1 MAVIGY
7 TDYSRVPTFDPVV
20 VHNFSNALPPVTAA
34 INSLDT
40 TAIDGNTD
48 AAEAVF
54 AGLQACAQR
63 LTWRPKSFKAVVL
76 VGDGPPHGQNA
87 VGNIWPDRWPTRDPT
102 NLSLQDFTTLYETAG
117 TAIYAL
123 AMVPSSIPEYDA
135 ILTASFERLAKGYAD
150 IHHVKL
156 ILCSTGGVYAPAT
169 GADAAIGVVQAMC
182 ERIFGGTGRHSLRI
196 S

>member
-1 MAVIGY
+1 M
-7 TDYSRVPTFDPVV
+7 
-20 VHNFSNALPPVTAA
+20 HNFSNALPLVTNA

-40 TAIDGNTD
+40 SAIDGNTD

-102 NLSLQDFTTLYETAG
+102 NLSLQDFVGLYEGAG
-117 TAIYAL
+117 TAIYSL

-135 ILTASFERLAKGYAD
+135 ILTSSFERLAKGYVDSQRPSAVLFID
-150 IHHVKL
+150 
-156 ILCSTGGVYAPAT
+156 G
-169 GADAAIGVVQAMC
+169 
-182 ERIFGGTGRHSLRI
+182 
-196 S
+196 